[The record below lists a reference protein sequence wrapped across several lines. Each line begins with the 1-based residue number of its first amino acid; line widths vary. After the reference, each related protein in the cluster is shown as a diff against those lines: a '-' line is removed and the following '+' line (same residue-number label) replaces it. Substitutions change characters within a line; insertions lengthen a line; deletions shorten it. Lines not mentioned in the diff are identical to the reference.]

1 MPPFRIVLFLL
12 LLPIFIFLSCPCSAY
27 ETVTYDVDS
36 LCYMSSDVVEAMLT
50 CCHCAGEEAWKDTV
64 TATVTRTLEGSYKS
78 GDQIVGTSLLG
89 FFPAQTGQRCILFIA
104 RKEFYSV
111 RGPSCPVAPGLLDML
126 LIDGRGHVRRYYQ
139 FCNPGPQL
147 AEDYTVGALSDLER
161 DPDTAVPALE
171 VGSDAAEKAYP
182 MLEAECLIIRATW
195 TKMEKLRSLLARPP
209 RPEDVLVLQAIARER
224 HHTSRPGLQKNT
236 VGEIAQQR
244 LAELHVKTN

>member
-1 MPPFRIVLFLL
+1 MPRFRTIFLL
-12 LLPIFIFLSCPCSAY
+12 ISLLVFTSLPFPCSAH

-36 LCYMSSDVVEAMLT
+36 LCYMSSDVVEATLT
-50 CCHCAGEEAWKDTV
+50 RCRRAGEEAWKDIV

-89 FFPAQTGQRCILFIA
+89 FFPARTGQRCILFIA
-104 RKEFYSV
+104 RKDFYSD
-111 RGPSCPVAPGLLDML
+111 RGPSFPVAPGLLDML
-126 LIDGRGHVRRYYQ
+126 LIDGRGHVRRYCQ

-161 DPDTAVPALE
+161 DPNAAVPAPE

-209 RPEDVLVLQAIARER
+209 RPEDVLVLQAIAWER
-224 HHTSRPGLQKNT
+224 YHTSRPGLQKDI
-236 VGEIAQQR
+236 VGGIAQQR
-244 LAELHVKTN
+244 LAELHVKTH